1 MSFEKILILGAGAIG
16 SLYGA
21 FLSRKNDVT
30 LIGNKTHVESINSNG
45 LRITGDANETVRVKA
60 ETGISNI
67 PRKTLILLTT
77 KAHDSEQAIRGIKE
91 ILKKDTV
98 ILILQNGLGNEEV
111 VKRVVG
117 DEVKIVRAVI
127 KLAAEFFKPGEIKF
141 WSGETVVE
149 SSDAGAEIV
158 NLLNECGLKARVS
171 EHIDRETWAKLVV
184 NCVVNPLTALFRVK
198 NQEIWR
204 DSLKNVRH
212 EIISECLKVAEA
224 EGVSLPGDM
233 AERMDERVSSYTN
246 FSSMYQDIIKGKKTE
261 IDFLNGK
268 IVELGKKHHIPTP
281 LNETLVSFIK
291 FLEDENGI
299 PRRD

>member
-1 MSFEKILILGAGAIG
+1 MSFEKIMILGAGAIG

-21 FLSRKNDVT
+21 FLSQKNDVT
-30 LIGNKTHVESINSNG
+30 LIGNKKHVESINSNG
-45 LRITGDANETVRVKA
+45 LRITGDKNETVRIKA
-60 ETGISNI
+60 ETGIRGI

-77 KAHDSEQAIRGIKE
+77 KAYDSEQAVRGIEKF
-91 ILKKDTV
+91 LKKDTV

-111 VKRVVG
+111 VRQVVG
-117 DEVKIVRAVI
+117 DKVTIVRAVI
-127 KLAAEFFKPGEIKF
+127 KMAAEFFRPGEIKF

-158 NLLNECGLKARVS
+158 NLLNGCGLKARVS
-171 EHIDRETWAKLVV
+171 EYIDREIWTKLVV
-184 NCVVNPLTALFRVK
+184 NCVVNPLTALFRVR
-198 NQEIWR
+198 NYEIWH

-212 EIISECLKVAEA
+212 GIVNECLKVAEA
-224 EGVSLPGDM
+224 EGVSLHGDM
-233 AERMDERVSSYTN
+233 AERMDDRVSSYTN
-246 FSSMYQDIIKGKKTE
+246 FSSMYQDIVKGKKTE

-268 IVELGKKHHIPTP
+268 IVDLGKKHHIPTP

-291 FLEDENGI
+291 FLEEENGV